1 MASARAVSSLIR
13 AGIEY
18 DEIEPLVREA
28 DRLAHHLAGCPGP
41 AALRRLHAVVA
52 ALVPELTLHLE
63 VEESE
68 VYPAVFGDELRSAV
82 DLLVLDHAGIR
93 GALRRLQRAFDAAS
107 ASEVAGLADVQ
118 RCLVEVVTLVR
129 AHAAKESFLLLRSI
143 DGGADVEG
151 DALV

>member
-1 MASARAVSSLIR
+1 MASAAAVSSLIR

-18 DEIEPLVREA
+18 QEIEPLLREA
-28 DRLAHHLAGCPGP
+28 DRLAHHLAGRPGP

-52 ALVPELTLHLE
+52 AIVPELSLHLE
-63 VEESE
+63 VEEAE

-93 GALRRLQRAFDAAS
+93 GALRRLQRSFDTAR
-107 ASEVAGLADVQ
+107 ASELAGYAAVQ
-118 RCLVEVVTLVR
+118 RSLVEVVTLVR

-143 DGGADVEG
+143 DTG
-151 DALV
+151 DDGDGPG